1 MLFSCSLDGTDDYI
15 ACHLSA
21 LQRAGQS
28 YVLVYTASTEPQMGQ
43 RTPEDRLNGLKEK
56 RWKLG
61 AMALAAVSAFLVGF
75 WALQIYL

>member
-1 MLFSCSLDGTDDYI
+1 MMFPCLLDGIDDYI

-43 RTPEDRLNGLKEK
+43 RTPEDGLNGSKEK
-56 RWKLG
+56 RWKIG
-61 AMALAAVSAFLVGF
+61 VTALAAVSAFLVGF
-75 WALQIYL
+75 WALKVYL